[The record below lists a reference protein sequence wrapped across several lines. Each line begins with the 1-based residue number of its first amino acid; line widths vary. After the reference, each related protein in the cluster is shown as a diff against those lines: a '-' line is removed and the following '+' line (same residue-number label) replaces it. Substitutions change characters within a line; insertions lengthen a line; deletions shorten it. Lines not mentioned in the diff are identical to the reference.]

1 MTTIAAIA
9 SPPGQSPRGLI
20 RVSGPHALDIPA
32 ITLPARTRGLHRAII
47 ALPRART
54 PDLIAIEGPDLAADL
69 PLPALALV
77 LPAPRS
83 FTGEDTL
90 ELLLPGNPT
99 LLHRVLAAITQT
111 PNVRL
116 AGPGEFTARAFLNGK
131 IALEQ
136 AEGVAA
142 TIAATTA
149 EHLDAAARLRRGE
162 TGKLHRSLAD
172 ELATLLALVEAG
184 IDFADQDDVIPI
196 APRDLAARLHT
207 LTATIDNL
215 LGPRQPKLHDSTRPR
230 VVLMGRPNAGK
241 STLFNALLGRPRAI
255 VSDEPGTTRD
265 ALVEPL
271 DLSPVI
277 PGAGTVDLADLAGID
292 DVSRGLSDAA
302 AQTAARA
309 TLAEADVI
317 LWCDPT
323 GRFDLATPV
332 LDPRTRLIRVR
343 TKADLPTPTTH
354 AEANTA
360 SRDAGSEALRRS
372 GSPAP
377 RPALRAPAPD
387 TLAVCALDG
396 YHLDALRRAIADAAV
411 TAHAA
416 SSAALVPRHRRALT
430 TAHEHL
436 AAAAPLIDPAR
447 RTFADPALVAGELRA
462 ALDALEE
469 LAGRI
474 SPDDIIGRIFA
485 TFCVGK

>member
-20 RVSGPHALDIPA
+20 RISGPLALHLPA

-47 ALPRART
+47 ALPRAGT
-54 PDLIAIEGPDLAADL
+54 PDLRCREDPDLPRTL
-69 PLPALALV
+69 PLPALALI

-99 LLHRVLAAITQT
+99 LLHRTLAAITAT
-111 PNVRL
+111 PSVRL
-116 AGPGEFTARAFLNGK
+116 AGPGEFTARAFLNSK

-136 AEGVAA
+136 AEGIAA

-162 TGKLHRSLAD
+162 TGQLHRALAD

-207 LTATIDNL
+207 LTAAIDKL

-255 VSDEPGTTRD
+255 VSEEPGTTRD
-265 ALVEPL
+265 ALIEPL
-271 DLSPVI
+271 DLSPQI
-277 PGAGTVDLADLAGID
+277 PGAGTVDLADLPGID
-292 DVSRGLSDAA
+292 DIFRSLSDAA

-309 TLAEADVI
+309 AIAESDVV

-323 GRFDLATPV
+323 GRFDLASPP

-343 TKADLPTPTTH
+343 TKADLPTSTST
-354 AEANTA
+354 
-360 SRDAGSEALRRS
+360 DALE
-372 GSPAP
+372 
-377 RPALRAPAPD
+377 
-387 TLAVCALDG
+387 VCALDG

-416 SSAALVPRHRRALT
+416 SSAALVPRHRCALT
-430 TAHEHL
+430 TAHERL

-447 RTFADPALVAGELRA
+447 RTLADPALVAGELRA